1 MVRGIRDTPTGCV
14 ATTSPQG
21 RQGVYAVQLPIP
33 ERQVVYA
40 VKPLLIREAWSICC
54 VTTYL
59 RGGKVYMLRNHLLL
73 GRQEVNRMRII
84 WIWMVDWLY
93 RLA

>member
-1 MVRGIRDTPTGCV
+1 MTEGVICNANEKWGVPPPV
-14 ATTSPQG
+14 AAQ
-21 RQGVYAVQLPIP
+21 
-33 ERQVVYA
+33 
-40 VKPLLIREAWSICC
+40 PLLPQ
-54 VTTYL
+54 
-59 RGGKVYMLRNHLLL
+59 GGKVYMLCNHLLL